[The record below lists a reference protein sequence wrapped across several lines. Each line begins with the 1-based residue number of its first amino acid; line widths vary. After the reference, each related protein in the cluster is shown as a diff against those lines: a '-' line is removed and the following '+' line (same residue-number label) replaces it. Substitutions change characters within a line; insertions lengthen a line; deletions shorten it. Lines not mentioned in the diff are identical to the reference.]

1 MIEFYVLYTAGSLH
15 CASKYPVQYAV
26 PPMYPSNINS
36 VWVIVE
42 LETQSLNGNSNTAAV
57 AAHIDSE
64 AEGSVL
70 VKLNTTV
77 LQKMMEINLK
87 KHTAVTQH
95 IHSKQTALNHTH
107 TSNSCCVTTPS
118 AMSLSEYFFSTC
130 SCRRICLYISGWVNM
145 GSSISLWP
153 KRL

>member
-1 MIEFYVLYTAGSLH
+1 MI
-15 CASKYPVQYAV
+15 VQ
-26 PPMYPSNINS
+26 
-36 VWVIVE
+36 

-107 TSNSCCVTTPS
+107 THTPQTPVVS
-118 AMSLSEYFFSTC
+118 PLPL
-130 SCRRICLYISGWVNM
+130 R
-145 GSSISLWP
+145 
-153 KRL
+153 